1 MSLTRRI
8 VFAVLIA
15 AFVLGIVTVL
25 IGSVICVRDNRNYP
39 VLQPELFAPDVIST
53 VLYSENLQQLYVCYN
68 DASYVNV
75 YSINGNFLWAVST
88 PYLRNA
94 YFELSAD
101 QLIIYNGDSAYFY
114 SSSNGSFVKK
124 EDADKYDLSYDW
136 EQEYTSQFEAGTIV
150 FDTYQVYKCEEDGSL
165 TTIVSRP
172 WWYWIFNPGVC
183 LCFSFIGAI
192 GIGIMIFL
200 DSRRDYHN
208 AKNDLKEKK
217 DSKPL
222 VLNRKAKIILNYF
235 RVATII
241 HLLYAVLDVLG
252 GIWLDGVLCIGL
264 LPLGIHF
271 IISNIVL
278 WNLLDDMKM
287 SDRESKIIDYWK
299 KCEIGSFI
307 IAFLS
312 VIVAVAFCE

>member
-1 MSLTRRI
+1 MSFTKRI
-8 VFAVLIA
+8 VFTTLIA
-15 AFVLGIVTVL
+15 VFVLGIITGL
-25 IGSVICVRDNRNYP
+25 IGWGMCVRNNRNYQE
-39 VLQPELFAPDVIST
+39 LQPELFAPDVIST

-75 YSINGNFLWAVST
+75 YSINGSFLWAVST

-172 WWYWIFNPGVC
+172 WWYWIFNFGVC
-183 LCFSFIGAI
+183 WCFAFIGAI

-200 DSRRDYHN
+200 DSHRDYHN
-208 AKNDLKEKK
+208 LKNDFKEKDNK
-217 DSKPL
+217 SL

-235 RVATII
+235 RVVTLI
-241 HLLYAVLDVLG
+241 HLLYAVIDIVA
-252 GIWLDGVLCIGL
+252 GIWFDGILCIGI

-271 IISNIVL
+271 IIFNAVL
-278 WNLLDDMKM
+278 SNLLDNMKL
-287 SDRESKIIDYWK
+287 SDGESKILGFWK
-299 KCEIGSFI
+299 TSEIASFI

-312 VIVAVAFCE
+312 VVVAVMCFER

>member
-15 AFVLGIVTVL
+15 AFVLGIVTGL
-25 IGSVICVRDNRNYP
+25 IGRGICVRDNRNYP

-136 EQEYTSQFEAGTIV
+136 EQEYTSQFEPNAFY
-150 FDTYQVYKCEEDGSL
+150 FDTYQVYKCDDDGSL
-165 TTIVSRP
+165 ETIVSRP
-172 WWYWIFNPGVC
+172 WWYWIFNYGVC

-208 AKNDLKEKK
+208 AKNDFKEKK
-217 DSKPL
+217 NNKPL

-252 GIWLDGVLCIGL
+252 GIWLDGVFCIGL

-271 IISNIVL
+271 IISNAVL

-299 KCEIGSFI
+299 ICEIGSFI

>member
-1 MSLTRRI
+1 MSFKKRI
-8 VFAVLIA
+8 VFTTLIA
-15 AFVLGIVTVL
+15 VFVLGIITGL
-25 IGSVICVRDNRNYP
+25 IGRGMCVRNNRNYQ

-200 DSRRDYHN
+200 DSRRDYYN
-208 AKNDLKEKK
+208 LKNDFKEKDNK
-217 DSKPL
+217 SL
-222 VLNRKAKIILNYF
+222 VLNRKAKIILNYL
-235 RVATII
+235 RVVTLI
-241 HLLYAVLDVLG
+241 HLLYAVIDIVA
-252 GIWLDGVLCIGL
+252 GIWFDGILCIGI

-271 IISNIVL
+271 IISNAVL
-278 WNLLDDMKM
+278 WNLLDNMKL
-287 SDRESKIIDYWK
+287 SDGESKILGFWK
-299 KCEIGSFI
+299 TSEIASLI

-312 VIVAVAFCE
+312 VIVAVMCFER

>member
-1 MSLTRRI
+1 MSFKKRI
-8 VFAVLIA
+8 VFTTLIA
-15 AFVLGIVTVL
+15 VFVLGIITGL
-25 IGSVICVRDNRNYP
+25 IGRGMCVRNNRNYQ

-172 WWYWIFNPGVC
+172 WWYWIFNYGVC

-217 DSKPL
+217 DNKPL

-271 IISNIVL
+271 IISNAVL

-299 KCEIGSFI
+299 ICEIGSFI